1 MSGSWFGGSDSRST
15 STQETHNTT
24 DERVYADYSEVDGN
38 KSSVIL
44 DIEGDDNNVE
54 LQDFGAV
61 NASFDFASNLVRQM
75 NASQQSVVEHLTDAQ
90 KKTYGLAQTVVEDAQ
105 RSETENIYLN
115 LIKWGLPVIGVV
127 SLSMIFMKRGKK

>member
-1 MSGSWFGGSDSRST
+1 MGFFGSDSKINKT
-15 STQETHNTT
+15 ETNLNIV
-24 DERVYADYSEVDGN
+24 DERVYADYSEVEGS

-54 LQDFGAV
+54 LLDLGAV
-61 NASFDFASNLVRQM
+61 SASYDFASNLVSQM
-75 NASQQSVVEHLTDAQ
+75 NSGQQSAIAHLADAQ

-115 LIKWGLPVIGVV
+115 LIKWGAPVVGVIA
-127 SLSMIFMKRGKK
+127 LSMAFMKRGKK